1 MDKAQRTFAGELL
14 STDRQRLGYLPI
26 ADWLFSCQK
35 DWWRPDII
43 AGLTTAAVVI
53 PKAMAYATI
62 AGLPVQVGLYTALV
76 PMAIYAL
83 MGSSRPL
90 SVSTTTTIAVL
101 TATELGEV
109 VPGADASSLLEL
121 WPGARH
127 SAHEFYRDHC
137 CRSSV
142 RQK

>member
-1 MDKAQRTFAGELL
+1 MGRESLA
-14 STDRQRLGYLPI
+14 YLPI
-26 ADWLFSCQK
+26 PDWLFRYQK
-35 DWWRPDII
+35 AWLRPDLI

-83 MGSSRPL
+83 MGSSRHL

-121 WPGARH
+121 
-127 SAHEFYRDHC
+127 
-137 CRSSV
+137 
-142 RQK
+142 